1 MSDALGGE
9 ISEHYQDTIRIFD
22 MSKTIGLG
30 VDLTQFSNKDYSYDP
45 RMDVIFVRVGSPLFT
60 WISLHG

>member
-9 ISEHYQDTIRIFD
+9 ISEHYQETIRSFG
-22 MSKTIGLG
+22 MSKIIESG
-30 VDLTQFSNKDYSYDP
+30 VDLTQFSIKDYSYDP

-60 WISLHG
+60 WISLHE